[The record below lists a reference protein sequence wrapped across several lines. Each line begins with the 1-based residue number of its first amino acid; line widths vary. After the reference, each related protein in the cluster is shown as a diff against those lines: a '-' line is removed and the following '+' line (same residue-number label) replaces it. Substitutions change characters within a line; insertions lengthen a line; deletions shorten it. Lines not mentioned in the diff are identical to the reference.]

1 MSDTSSESDW
11 TRNADGSFV
20 RWDQPPHYVG
30 GVLNL
35 RLPGEDAGKMA
46 RETWSKRN
54 REYLLLRKRSMK
66 KRPQAGET

>member
-1 MSDTSSESDW
+1 MSGTSSESDW
-11 TRNADGSFV
+11 TRDQDGNFV
-20 RWDQPPHYVG
+20 DWTKAPYYVG

-46 RETWSKRN
+46 RGTWSKRN

-66 KRPQAGET
+66 KGLKPE